1 MNKKILSLTAL
12 FFSFWNVFSI
22 ASNENKSEQ
31 FLRLYESSSYV
42 FEYKKNMRYRSYDYT
57 KVRSLAKK
65 SLDKLSY
72 QVIEELKVKIGE
84 LEFKIDDLIEK
95 NKQCAIKL
103 ARLEERMTLS
113 AKKNAGRKKS
123 KIENGNKK

>member
-1 MNKKILSLTAL
+1 MEPTSIITILTAL
-12 FFSFWNVFSI
+12 VAALGIKEIWNI
-22 ASNENKSEQ
+22 W
-31 FLRLYESSSYV
+31 
-42 FEYKKNMRYRSYDYT
+42 KKKIDNSH
-57 KVRSLAKK
+57 KKEIQQQK

-72 QVIEELKVKIGE
+72 QVIEELKIKIGE
-84 LEFKIDDLIEK
+84 LELKIDDLIEK

-123 KIENGNKK
+123 KIENSNKK

>member
-1 MNKKILSLTAL
+1 MEPSSIITILTAL
-12 FFSFWNVFSI
+12 VAALGIKEIWNI
-22 ASNENKSEQ
+22 W
-31 FLRLYESSSYV
+31 
-42 FEYKKNMRYRSYDYT
+42 KKKIDNSH
-57 KVRSLAKK
+57 KKEIQQQK

-84 LEFKIDDLIEK
+84 LELKIDDLIEK

-123 KIENGNKK
+123 KIENSNKK

>member
-1 MNKKILSLTAL
+1 MEPTSIITILTAL
-12 FFSFWNVFSI
+12 VAALGVKEIWNI
-22 ASNENKSEQ
+22 W
-31 FLRLYESSSYV
+31 
-42 FEYKKNMRYRSYDYT
+42 KKKIDNSH
-57 KVRSLAKK
+57 KKEIQQQK

-84 LEFKIDDLIEK
+84 LELKIDDLIEK

-113 AKKNAGRKKS
+113 AKKNAGRKQK
-123 KIENGNKK
+123 KIENGTKK

>member
-1 MNKKILSLTAL
+1 MEPTSIITILTAL
-12 FFSFWNVFSI
+12 VAALGVKEIWNI
-22 ASNENKSEQ
+22 W
-31 FLRLYESSSYV
+31 
-42 FEYKKNMRYRSYDYT
+42 KKKIDNSH
-57 KVRSLAKK
+57 KKEIQQQK

-72 QVIEELKVKIGE
+72 QVIEELKIKIGE
-84 LEFKIDDLIEK
+84 LELKIDDLIEK

-123 KIENGNKK
+123 KIENSNKK

>member
-1 MNKKILSLTAL
+1 MEPSSIITILTAL
-12 FFSFWNVFSI
+12 VAALGIKEIWNI
-22 ASNENKSEQ
+22 W
-31 FLRLYESSSYV
+31 
-42 FEYKKNMRYRSYDYT
+42 KKKIDNSH
-57 KVRSLAKK
+57 KKEIQQQK

-84 LEFKIDDLIEK
+84 LELKIDDLIEK

>member
-1 MNKKILSLTAL
+1 MEPTSIITILTAL
-12 FFSFWNVFSI
+12 VAALGVKEIWNI
-22 ASNENKSEQ
+22 W
-31 FLRLYESSSYV
+31 
-42 FEYKKNMRYRSYDYT
+42 KKKIDNSH
-57 KVRSLAKK
+57 KKEIQQQK

-72 QVIEELKVKIGE
+72 QVIEELKIKIGE
-84 LEFKIDDLIEK
+84 LEEKIDDLIEK

-123 KIENGNKK
+123 KIENSNKK

>member
-1 MNKKILSLTAL
+1 MEPTSIITILTAL
-12 FFSFWNVFSI
+12 VAALGVKEIWNI
-22 ASNENKSEQ
+22 W
-31 FLRLYESSSYV
+31 
-42 FEYKKNMRYRSYDYT
+42 KKKIDNSH
-57 KVRSLAKK
+57 KKEIQQQK

-72 QVIEELKVKIGE
+72 QVIEELKIKIGE
-84 LEFKIDDLIEK
+84 LEEKIDDLIEK

-123 KIENGNKK
+123 KIENANKK

>member
-1 MNKKILSLTAL
+1 MEPTSIITILTAL
-12 FFSFWNVFSI
+12 VAALGVKEIWNI
-22 ASNENKSEQ
+22 W
-31 FLRLYESSSYV
+31 
-42 FEYKKNMRYRSYDYT
+42 KKKIDNSH
-57 KVRSLAKK
+57 KKEIQQQK

-84 LEFKIDDLIEK
+84 LELKIDDLIEK

-123 KIENGNKK
+123 KIENSNKK